1 MTFNAKE
8 TATLLAAL
16 RLLQM
21 HHVTKQTY
29 SIPIPIEECYFN
41 MGEIPMPTPKEID
54 ELCEKINDGE

>member
-16 RLLQM
+16 RLLQT
-21 HHVTKQTY
+21 HHVAGRMY
-29 SIPIPIEECYFN
+29 SLPPPIEEGYFN

-54 ELCEKINDGE
+54 ELCKKINGQ